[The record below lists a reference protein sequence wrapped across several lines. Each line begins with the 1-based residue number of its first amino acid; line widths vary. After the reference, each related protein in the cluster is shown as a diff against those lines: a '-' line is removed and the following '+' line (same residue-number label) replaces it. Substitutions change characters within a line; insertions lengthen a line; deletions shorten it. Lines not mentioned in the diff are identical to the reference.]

1 MKKQEKDNQGKEKA
15 GKEKAGKEKA
25 GKEKAAAPQL
35 AYVSVAEAALLLG
48 IHRSAVYQA
57 IRSGQLQAVRVMGK
71 KALHRADVMA
81 YTPRPYKG
89 RSPEAEKTL

>member
-1 MKKQEKDNQGKEKA
+1 MQKQGKDDWE
-15 GKEKAGKEKA
+15 
-25 GKEKAAAPQL
+25 KEKAAAPQL

-71 KALHRADVMA
+71 KALHRADVLA
-81 YTPRPYKG
+81 YIPRPYKG
-89 RSPEAEKTL
+89 RTSPEI